1 MIETSIPQGL
11 ERRVEDVGLITGR
24 SHYVDDMRPAEGRP
38 ATLHMVV
45 VRSPYAHAKV
55 LNMQLDAAR
64 AVPGVVA
71 VFTGAELV
79 QGMRTLDTMPVADL
93 KKPERRP
100 MAVDYVRY
108 VGDPVAVVLAESMYA
123 ATDAR
128 DMVDIDYEPLPSVTD
143 PEAALAPNAPLLY
156 NEFGS
161 NVAFRHQVS
170 GGDIQK
176 AFERAERTTR
186 LRIVNQ
192 RVAPSSLESR
202 ACMFDYDAESEQ
214 FSAWASSQAIY
225 MLRNLLASFL
235 NLKHEQI
242 RVRNA
247 QVGGGFGAKTTPLG
261 EEIIAAALALRFA
274 RPVKWI
280 EDRSE
285 NLIAHTHGRGQ
296 INYIEAAFQN
306 DGRLLGLKVHTI
318 ADLGAFLAST
328 TSMVPTGTP
337 HMLNGP
343 YRIEAVESQV
353 VGAFTNKVPTAAYR
367 GAGRPEATYI
377 LERTMN
383 RIADELG
390 LDPAEVRRRN
400 VIAPDAFPYHAV
412 TGMQY
417 DSGNY
422 EAALD
427 KALALIDYIGWRA
440 KQREQR
446 KKGGSRLLGIG
457 LATFI
462 EITGGGGPARPGV
475 PQEAATVRIRRN
487 GTILV
492 QSGVAHNGQGH
503 FTAFAQIAAN
513 VFHLP
518 GTKIEVQMNDTAL
531 PSFGI
536 GTFGSRT
543 TAAAGSTVLLAA
555 EAVREKALRLAAQ
568 QLEAAPDDLVLEDG
582 KFTVRGV
589 PNRSIDLGT
598 LAQMVE
604 EQPDLIPHEAPNP
617 ANGVP
622 IEGLAAW
629 HDFSP
634 SGPGFS
640 SGTHIAVVEID
651 TDTGE
656 TDVLKYVAV
665 DDGGRILNSYLA
677 EAQIHGAIA
686 QGIGQALYEEVAYDE
701 NGQPLTSTL
710 QDYTLPNAEQVPEF
724 TTGNVESP
732 SPTNPLGA
740 KGVGE
745 AGCIAAPPAVVN
757 AVLDALLPLGI
768 TSIDMPLKPEKVWA
782 LLQAASSG
790 TLKQG
795 EPTPPSVFV
804 DAKKVQATDG
814 EETPTFA

>member
-1 MIETSIPQGL
+1 MIETVIPQGL
-11 ERRVEDVGLITGR
+11 ERRVEDFGLITGR
-24 SHYVDDMRPAEGRP
+24 SHYVDDMRPEQGRP
-38 ATLHMVV
+38 PTLHMVV
-45 VRSPYAHAKV
+45 VRSPYAHAKI
-55 LNMQLDAAR
+55 LSIHLDAAR
-64 AVPGVVA
+64 AVPGVIA

-79 QGMRTLDTMPVADL
+79 QGMRTLDTMPLANL

-100 MAVDYVRY
+100 MAVDVVRY
-108 VGDPVAVVLAESMYA
+108 VGDPVAVVLAENLYA

-128 DMVDIDYEPLPSVTD
+128 DLVDIDYEPLPSVTD
-143 PEAALAPNAPLLY
+143 PEAALAPDAPLLY
-156 NEFGS
+156 DEFGS
-161 NVAFRHQVS
+161 NIAFHHNVS

-176 AFERAERTTR
+176 AFEQAERTVR

-192 RVAPSSLESR
+192 RVAPSSLEAR
-202 ACMFDYDAESEQ
+202 ACMFDYDAESGQ

-225 MLRNLLASFL
+225 TLRTTLAAFL
-235 NLKHEQI
+235 NLKREQI

-247 QVGGGFGAKTTPLG
+247 QVGGGFGAKTSPLG
-261 EEIIAAALALRFA
+261 EEIIAAALALRFT

-285 NLIAHTHGRGQ
+285 NMMAHTHGRGQ

-383 RIADELG
+383 RIADVLG

-427 KALALIDYIGWRA
+427 KALELVDYTGWRA
-440 KQREQR
+440 KQRKQREQ
-446 KKGGSRLLGIG
+446 GGSRLLGIG

-462 EITGGGGPARPGV
+462 EITGGGGPARPGM
-475 PQEAATVRIRRN
+475 PQEAATVRIRRD
-487 GTILV
+487 GTLLV

-503 FTAFAQIAAN
+503 FTAFAQIAAQ

-518 GTKIEVQMNDTAL
+518 GTKVEVQMNDTAL
-531 PSFGI
+531 PGFGI

-555 EAVREKALRLAAQ
+555 EAVYEKALHLAAQ
-568 QLEAAPDDLVLEDG
+568 QLEAAPEDLVLEDG
-582 KFTVRGV
+582 KFAVRGV
-589 PNRSIDLGT
+589 PHRSLDLGT
-598 LAQMVE
+598 LAQRVE
-604 EQPDLIPHEAPNP
+604 EQPDLISHEAPNP
-617 ANGVP
+617 ANGVA

-629 HDFSP
+629 RDFSP

-640 SGTHIAVVEID
+640 SGTHIAVVEVN

-656 TDVLKYVAV
+656 TDVLSYVAV
-665 DDGGRILNSYLA
+665 DDGGRILNTYLA

-710 QDYTLPNAEQVPEF
+710 QDYTLPNAEQVPTI

-757 AVLDALLPLGI
+757 AVLDALSTRGI

-782 LLQAASSG
+782 LLQAAAAG
-790 TLKQG
+790 TLQQS
-795 EPTPPSVFV
+795 EPTPPPVFE
-804 DAKKVQATDG
+804 DANKVQ
-814 EETPTFA
+814 ETGGDESPTFA

>member
-1 MIETSIPQGL
+1 MIETTLPQGL
-11 ERRVEDVGLITGR
+11 ERRVEDFGLITGR

-45 VRSPYAHAKV
+45 VRSPYAHARV
-55 LNMQLDAAR
+55 LSIQLDAAR

-79 QGMRTLDTMPVADL
+79 QGMRTLDTMPLANL

-100 MAVDYVRY
+100 MAVDFVRY
-108 VGDPVAVVLAESMYA
+108 VGDPVAVVLAENVYA
-123 ATDAR
+123 AIDAR
-128 DMVDIDYEPLPSVTD
+128 DLVDIDYEPLPAVTD
-143 PEAALAPNAPLLY
+143 PEAALAPDAPLLY
-156 NEFGS
+156 DEFSS
-161 NVAFRHQVS
+161 NVAFHHNVS

-176 AFERAERTTR
+176 AFEQAERTVR

-192 RVAPSSLESR
+192 RVAPGSLEAR
-202 ACMFDYDAESEQ
+202 ACMFDYDAESNQ
-214 FSAWASSQAIY
+214 FSAWVSSQAIY
-225 MLRNLLASFL
+225 TLRNTLASFL
-235 NLKHEQI
+235 NLKREQI

-247 QVGGGFGAKTTPLG
+247 QVGGGFGAKTSPLG

-274 RPVKWI
+274 RPVKWV

-318 ADLGAFLAST
+318 ADLGAFLANT

-383 RIADELG
+383 RIADVLG

-427 KALALIDYIGWRA
+427 KALDLVNYTGWRA

-446 KKGGSRLLGIG
+446 KQGGSRLLGIG

-475 PQEAATVRIRRN
+475 PQEAATVRIRRD
-487 GTILV
+487 GTLLV

-503 FTAFAQIAAN
+503 FTAFAQIAAQ

-518 GTKIEVQMNDTAL
+518 GTKVEVQMNDTAL
-531 PSFGI
+531 PGFGI

-543 TAAAGSTVLLAA
+543 TMSAGSTVLLAT
-555 EAVREKALRLAAQ
+555 EAVYEKALHLAAQ

-582 KFTVRGV
+582 KFMVRGV
-589 PNRSIDLGT
+589 PHRSLDLGT
-598 LAQMVE
+598 LAQRVE
-604 EQPDLIPHEAPNP
+604 EQPDLISHEAPNP
-617 ANGVP
+617 ANGAV

-629 HDFSP
+629 RDFSP

-640 SGTHIAVVEID
+640 SGTHIAVVEVD

-656 TDVLKYVAV
+656 THVHKYVAV
-665 DDGGRILNSYLA
+665 DDGGRILNTYLA

-701 NGQPLTSTL
+701 NGQPLTSTF
-710 QDYTLPNAEQVPEF
+710 QDYAMPGSPIHHRERRVPLANEPAWREGRGRSWLYRCS
-724 TTGNVESP
+724 TRRCECCTGCA
-732 SPTNPLGA
+732 L
-740 KGVGE
+740 
-745 AGCIAAPPAVVN
+745 AAWYHC
-757 AVLDALLPLGI
+757 D
-768 TSIDMPLKPEKVWA
+768 
-782 LLQAASSG
+782 
-790 TLKQG
+790 
-795 EPTPPSVFV
+795 
-804 DAKKVQATDG
+804 
-814 EETPTFA
+814 

>member
-1 MIETSIPQGL
+1 
-11 ERRVEDVGLITGR
+11 
-24 SHYVDDMRPAEGRP
+24 
-38 ATLHMVV
+38 
-45 VRSPYAHAKV
+45 
-55 LNMQLDAAR
+55 
-64 AVPGVVA
+64 
-71 VFTGAELV
+71 
-79 QGMRTLDTMPVADL
+79 
-93 KKPERRP
+93 
-100 MAVDYVRY
+100 MAVDVVRY
-108 VGDPVAVVLAESMYA
+108 VGDPVVVVLAETLYA

-128 DMVDIDYEPLPSVTD
+128 DLVDIDYDLLPSVTD
-143 PEAALAPNAPLLY
+143 PEAALAPDAPLLY
-156 NEFGS
+156 DEFGS
-161 NVAFRHQVS
+161 NVAFHHNVS

-176 AFERAERTTR
+176 AFEQAENTVR

-192 RVAPSSLESR
+192 RVAPSSLEAR

-225 MLRNLLASFL
+225 MLRNTLASFL
-235 NLKHEQI
+235 KLKPEQV

-247 QVGGGFGAKTTPLG
+247 QVGGGFGAKTAPLG
-261 EEIIAAALALRFA
+261 EEIIAATLALRFA

-280 EDRSE
+280 EERSE
-285 NLIAHTHGRGQ
+285 NLKAHTHGRGQ

-318 ADLGAFLAST
+318 ADLGAFLANT
-328 TSMVPTGTP
+328 TSMVATGTP

-383 RIADELG
+383 RISDVLG

-400 VIAPDAFPYHAV
+400 FIAPDAFPYRAL

-427 KALALIDYIGWRA
+427 KALNMVDYTGWRA

-446 KKGGSRLLGIG
+446 KQGGSRLLGIG

-462 EITGGGGPARPGV
+462 EITGGGGAARPGM
-475 PQEAATVRIRRN
+475 PQEAATVRIRRD
-487 GTILV
+487 GTLLV

-503 FTAFAQIAAN
+503 FTAFAQIAAQ

-518 GTKIEVQMNDTAL
+518 GTKVEVQMNDTAL
-531 PSFGI
+531 PGFGI

-543 TAAAGSTVLLAA
+543 TGAAGSTVLLAA
-555 EAVREKALRLAAQ
+555 QAVYEKALHLAAQ
-568 QLEAAPDDLVLEDG
+568 QLEAAPEDLVLEDG
-582 KFTVRGV
+582 RFTVRGV
-589 PNRSIDLGT
+589 PNRSLDLGT
-598 LAQMVE
+598 LAQRVE

-617 ANGVP
+617 ANGVA

-629 HDFSP
+629 RDFTP

-640 SGTHIAVVEID
+640 SGTHIAVVEVN

-656 TDVLKYVAV
+656 TEVLTYVAV
-665 DDGGRILNSYLA
+665 DDGGRILNAYLA

-686 QGIGQALYEEVAYDE
+686 QGIGQALYEEVVYDE
-701 NGQPLTSTL
+701 NGQPLTSTF
-710 QDYTLPNAEQVPEF
+710 QDYAMPIAEQVPTI

-745 AGCIAAPPAVVN
+745 AGCIAAPPAIVN
-757 AVLDALLPLGI
+757 AVLDALSTRGI
-768 TSIDMPLKPEKVWA
+768 LSIDMPLKPENVWA
-782 LLQAASSG
+782 LLQAASAG
-790 TLKQG
+790 TLEQD
-795 EPTPPSVFV
+795 EPTPPPVFE
-804 DAKKVQATDG
+804 DANKVQ
-814 EETPTFA
+814 ETGGDESPTFA